1 MNRAIAWGLA
11 LLAVLAL
18 SAVQCTNFS
27 PANQALTRQD
37 GSLTMTFPLE
47 TTELVGGQS
56 LRVTASLVDHNDQPV
71 KGATVQAELQDPNGD
86 AFVTVPCTD
95 KGQGRYL
102 SDYVR
107 LPLQGTKGTWRVVAR
122 ATWGDE
128 CQAQA
133 EQTFKG
139 LSSFSE
145 ELQSLYG
152 FWIELSDL
160 FPYNVPHADDPRN
173 KYWPYED
180 GGYVILANNFF
191 RGGTYNHFVML
202 DVHWRH
208 ADLPS
213 DEAAAVACV
222 RSLAGPHGKTMD
234 IPTANLATERV
245 TFRGWPA
252 WRVNGHW
259 ESTLSNGNPP
269 PGGLVEWMVFLC
281 PGSNWLWTVVIA
293 TNDAMYMDDLRTL
306 RETFECSTPCVKARL

>member
-1 MNRAIAWGLA
+1 VA
-11 LLAVLAL
+11 LAL

-27 PANQALTRQD
+27 PAIRAPTHQE

-56 LRVTASLVDHNDQPV
+56 LRVTASLVDNNDQPV
-71 KGATVQAELQDPNGD
+71 EGAMVQAELQTPSGD
-86 AFVTVPCTD
+86 VFATLPCAD

-107 LPLQGTKGTWRVVAR
+107 LPLRGTEGTWRVVAQ
-122 ATWGDE
+122 ATWEPDG
-128 CQAQA
+128 QAQV

-213 DEAAAVACV
+213 DEAAAVAYV
-222 RSLAGPHGKTMD
+222 QSLDGPHGKTMD
-234 IPTANLATERV
+234 IRTANLATERA

-293 TNDAMYMDDLRTL
+293 TNDVMYMDDLRTL
-306 RETFECSTPCVKARL
+306 RETFECSTPCVKAGL

>member
-11 LLAVLAL
+11 CLVAFAL
-18 SAVQCTNFS
+18 SAVQCISFS
-27 PANQALTRQD
+27 PANQAPTRQE
-37 GSLTMTFPLE
+37 GSLTMTFPLG

-56 LRVTASLVDHNDQPV
+56 LRVTVSLVDDNDQPV
-71 KGATVQAELQDPNGD
+71 GGATVQAELWTPKGD
-86 AFVTVPCTD
+86 VFATLPCAD

-107 LPLQGTKGTWRVVAR
+107 LPLRGTEGTWRVAAQ
-122 ATWGDE
+122 ATWEPDG
-128 CQAQA
+128 QAQV

-191 RGGTYNHFVML
+191 RGGTYGYFVML

-208 ADLPS
+208 VNLPT
-213 DEAAAVACV
+213 DEAAAVAYV
-222 RSLAGPHGKTMD
+222 QSLAGPHGKTMD
-234 IPTANLATERV
+234 IPATNLVTEPV
-245 TFRGWPA
+245 SFRGWPA

-259 ESTLSNGNPP
+259 ESTPANGNPP
-269 PGGLVEWMVFLC
+269 SGGLVEWMVFPC
-281 PGSNWLWTVVIA
+281 PGSDWLWTVVIA
-293 TNDAMYMDDLRTL
+293 TNGEESYMDDLRTL
-306 RETFECSTPCVKARL
+306 RETFECPVYK

>member
-1 MNRAIAWGLA
+1 MNRAIAWRLA
-11 LLAVLAL
+11 LLVAFAL
-18 SAVQCTNFS
+18 SAVRCTNFS
-27 PANQALTRQD
+27 PANQAPTRQA

-56 LRVTASLVDHNDQPV
+56 LRVTASLVDHNDRPV
-71 KGATVQAELQDPNGD
+71 EGATVQAELQTPNGD
-86 AFVTVPCTD
+86 VLATLPCAD

-107 LPLQGTKGTWRVVAR
+107 LPLRGTEGTWRVVVR

-128 CQAQA
+128 CQAQT

-160 FPYNVPHADDPRN
+160 FPYNVPHAGDPRN

-191 RGGTYNHFVML
+191 RGGTYGYFVML

-208 ADLPS
+208 ADLPT
-213 DEAAAVACV
+213 DEAAAIAYVQ
-222 RSLAGPHGKTMD
+222 SLAGPHGKTMD
-234 IPTANLATERV
+234 IPATNLVMESAS
-245 TFRGWPA
+245 FRGWPA
-252 WRVNGHW
+252 WRVTGYW
-259 ESTLSNGNPP
+259 ESTPSNGNPP
-269 PGGLVEWMVFLC
+269 PGGLVEWMVFPC
-281 PGSNWLWTVVIA
+281 PGSDWLWTVAIA
-293 TNDAMYMDDLRTL
+293 TNDAMCMDDLRTL
-306 RETFECSTPCVKARL
+306 RETFECSTPRVEARP